1 MTDATKNLLTI
12 VIAST
17 QLLLLVVGAV
27 WAYYRFWREGSHR
40 RRVEFRIDCVFF
52 GPQQD
57 QYLAEFKLHAVNK
70 GLVVHRFPS
79 IELRVR
85 GIKASDEISFWK
97 DRKPRVEFPHKVM
110 QGEIVH
116 EKYSYIFVEPGVEQV
131 ITYVTK
137 IPAEYRF
144 ILARAEFR
152 YDRLNPHSA
161 EEVFEVKSVGA

>member
-1 MTDATKNLLTI
+1 MTDGTKNLLTI

-85 GIKASDEISFWK
+85 GFKPLDKISFCNIK
-97 DRKPRVEFPHKVM
+97 NPPVKFPHKVF
-110 QGEIVH
+110 H
-116 EKYSYIFVEPGVEQV
+116 
-131 ITYVTK
+131 
-137 IPAEYRF
+137 
-144 ILARAEFR
+144 
-152 YDRLNPHSA
+152 
-161 EEVFEVKSVGA
+161 

>member
-1 MTDATKNLLTI
+1 
-12 VIAST
+12 
-17 QLLLLVVGAV
+17 
-27 WAYYRFWREGSHR
+27 
-40 RRVEFRIDCVFF
+40 
-52 GPQQD
+52 
-57 QYLAEFKLHAVNK
+57 
-70 GLVVHRFPS
+70 
-79 IELRVR
+79 
-85 GIKASDEISFWK
+85 
-97 DRKPRVEFPHKVM
+97 M